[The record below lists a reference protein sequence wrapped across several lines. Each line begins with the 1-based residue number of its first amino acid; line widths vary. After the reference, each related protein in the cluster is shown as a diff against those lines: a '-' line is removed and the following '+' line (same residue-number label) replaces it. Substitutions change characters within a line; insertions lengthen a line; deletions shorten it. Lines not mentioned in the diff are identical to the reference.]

1 MWNIIWFIFMLLM
14 GITQFILVFAT
25 GQCSVLLALITCDIL
40 IAEAIDKLGD
50 KK

>member
-14 GITQFILVFAT
+14 SVTQFIFVFAT
-25 GQCSVLLALITCDIL
+25 GRCSVLLALISCDIL
-40 IAEAIDKLGD
+40 IAEAIDKLVD

>member
-1 MWNIIWFIFMLLM
+1 MLLM
-14 GITQFILVFAT
+14 GVTQFIFVFAT
-25 GQCSVLLALITCDIL
+25 GQCSVLFALITCDIL